1 MTNEEMFTALIARM
15 DSMESGLNKRLD
27 RLESRMDRLESR
39 MDGLEARMDGL
50 ETRMDRLESRMDG
63 LESRMDR
70 LESRMDGLETRM
82 DGLETRMDSLE
93 TRVERLE
100 VRIDKLES
108 DMNMEFQ
115 AVRIEMDV
123 VNKSLKKDI
132 SILNDKIDR
141 IMFIKDVDGYEKMK
155 IQVNLL
161 TQGYQEL
168 KEKIG

>member
-1 MTNEEMFTALIARM
+1 MYKEKVAMTNEEMFTALIARM

-27 RLESRMDRLESR
+27 RLES
-39 MDGLEARMDGL
+39 
-50 ETRMDRLESRMDG
+50 
-63 LESRMDR
+63 
-70 LESRMDGLETRM
+70 RM

-141 IMFIKDVDGYEKMK
+141 LMYIKDVDGYEKMK

-168 KEKIG
+168 KERYS

>member
-27 RLESRMDRLESR
+27 RLES
-39 MDGLEARMDGL
+39 
-50 ETRMDRLESRMDG
+50 
-63 LESRMDR
+63 
-70 LESRMDGLETRM
+70 RM

-141 IMFIKDVDGYEKMK
+141 IMYIKDVDGYEKMK

>member
-27 RLESRMDRLESR
+27 RLES
-39 MDGLEARMDGL
+39 
-50 ETRMDRLESRMDG
+50 
-63 LESRMDR
+63 
-70 LESRMDGLETRM
+70 RM

-132 SILNDKIDR
+132 SILNDKINR
-141 IMFIKDVDGYEKMK
+141 IMYIKDVDGYEKMK